1 MVATKPA
8 RSHPQT
14 LAAAASLE
22 AHYYRRATCR
32 ICKAADLNSFL
43 DFGLMPLAN
52 SFRRAADGD
61 DNRRFPLSCMYC
73 GRCGLVQ
80 VPEVVDPSILF
91 TRYNYFSSASEPMVD
106 HFRRQADL
114 IRHEYL
120 TDPSC
125 LLCEIGSNDGTFLQ
139 NLVGLCRVVG
149 IDPADNVD
157 AIAAQRGV
165 TAVNGFFNSTT
176 AANLRD
182 LYGPA
187 KVIFTANCFAHIDDL
202 DEVMD
207 GVINLLSEDGVF
219 VFENHRFAHMLRTAC
234 FDQIYHEHLCYYTL
248 RPIEQLMQ
256 RFGMRLIDVRLIPTQ
271 GESFQI
277 HCARRGSGYEERPT
291 VQRIRDDESELG
303 LDEPATYERFAR
315 AVAQR
320 RDELKTL
327 LNDLKAAGKRI
338 VGYGAPGKATILL
351 NAMGIDADVIDYAV
365 DSTSLKQGC
374 VIPGTA
380 IPIQPPE
387 VLQSDSPDYLLL
399 LAWNYADTILQ
410 RESSLRERGIKFIV
424 PAPTLRIV

>member
-1 MVATKPA
+1 MNP
-8 RSHPQT
+8 
-14 LAAAASLE
+14 
-22 AHYYRRATCR
+22 
-32 ICKAADLNSFL
+32 FL

-52 SFRRAADGD
+52 AFRPAADGD
-61 DNRRFPLSCMYC
+61 DHRRFPLSCVYC

-80 VPEVVDPSILF
+80 VPEVVDPVILF
-91 TRYNYFSSASEPMVD
+91 TRYNYLSSASEPMVE
-106 HFRRQADL
+106 HFRLQADI
-114 IRHEYL
+114 IRREYL
-120 TDPSC
+120 ADPGS
-125 LLCEIGSNDGTFLQ
+125 LICEIGSNDGTFLQ
-139 NLVGLCRVVG
+139 NLIGLCRVVG
-149 IDPADNVD
+149 IDPADNID
-157 AIAAQRGV
+157 AIAPQRGV

-202 DEVMD
+202 DEVMS
-207 GVINLLSEDGVF
+207 GVGTLLRDDGVF
-219 VFENHRFAHMLRTAC
+219 IFENHRFAHMLRTAC

-256 RFGMRLIDVRLIPTQ
+256 RFGMRVIDARLIPTQ

-277 HCARRGSGYEERPT
+277 HCARHGSAHEERPS
-291 VQRIRDDESELG
+291 VQRIRDDESALA
-303 LDEPATYERFAR
+303 LDDPETYACLAR

-320 RDELKTL
+320 RDELKAL
-327 LNDLKAAGKRI
+327 LHDLKAAGKRI

-351 NAMGIDADVIDYAV
+351 NALGIGADVIEYAV

-380 IPIQPPE
+380 IPIRPPE

-399 LAWNYADTILQ
+399 LAWNYADAILQ

-424 PAPTLRIV
+424 PAPSLRIV